1 MAAYPLIS
9 SDSHVVEPP
18 DLWTTRIDAGFRDRA
33 PFVVEGDEADQWYV
47 EAGTPM
53 GQIGANLQAGVRFE
67 DPDKLTFEAKYRTS
81 PRGAYDPHARLVE
94 MSEDHVSAEVL
105 YSSLALSLFQ
115 VVQDDALLAAIF
127 RAYNDW
133 LADFIAVD
141 PKRLKGIAVVPVDD
155 VDGAAAE
162 VERCAGMGLVG
173 AMIPVVPAGPQYDS
187 PAYDPLWAAAQDAG
201 TPVTLHIATSRKR
214 DPLQNLVPFSSAAID
229 GAVGLANRD
238 VPLRTTLAAMIFGG
252 VFQRFPG
259 LRIVVA
265 EYEISWAP
273 YFVREMDRV
282 YGETAFG
289 KAVRAVLK
297 TGPGETFR
305 RNVFISFQEDRLGV
319 STYVPAGTET
329 LMWGSDYPHAEGTF
343 PHSRKIVEEVL
354 DGLGDRAK
362 RKLAGANAA
371 ALYGFADEL
380 A

>member
-1 MAAYPLIS
+1 MAAYSLIS

-18 DLWTTRIDAGFRDRA
+18 DLWTTRIDADFRDRA

-53 GQIGANLQAGVRFE
+53 GVIGVNLQAGVRFE
-67 DPDKLTFEAKYRTS
+67 DPDRLTFEAKYRTS

-94 MSEDHVSAEVL
+94 MSEDHVSAEVM

-115 VVQDDALLAAIF
+115 KVQDDALLAAIF

-141 PKRLKGIAVVPVDD
+141 PKRLKGVAVVPVDD
-155 VDGAAAE
+155 VAEAAAE
-162 VERCAGMGLVG
+162 LERCAAMGLVG
-173 AMIPVVPAGPQYDS
+173 VMLPVVPAGPQYDS
-187 PAYDPLWAAAQDAG
+187 PAYDRLWAAAQDAG
-201 TPVTLHIATSRKR
+201 APVTLHIATSRKR
-214 DPLQNLVPFSSAAID
+214 EPLQNLVSFSSAAID

-259 LRIVVA
+259 LKVVVA
-265 EYEISWAP
+265 EYEVSWAP

-282 YGETAFG
+282 YGQTAFG
-289 KAVRAVLK
+289 NPIRAVLK
-297 TGPGETFR
+297 TPPGETFR
-305 RNVFISFQEDRLGV
+305 SNVFISFQEDRLGV
-319 STYVPAGTET
+319 STYAPTGEDT

-343 PHSRKIVEEVL
+343 PHSREILEQVL
-354 DGLGDRAK
+354 DGLDDEAK

>member
-1 MAAYPLIS
+1 M
-9 SDSHVVEPP
+9 
-18 DLWTTRIDAGFRDRA
+18 
-33 PFVVEGDEADQWYV
+33 
-47 EAGTPM
+47 
-53 GQIGANLQAGVRFE
+53 
-67 DPDKLTFEAKYRTS
+67 
-81 PRGAYDPHARLVE
+81 
-94 MSEDHVSAEVL
+94 
-105 YSSLALSLFQ
+105 
-115 VVQDDALLAAIF
+115 
-127 RAYNDW
+127 
-133 LADFIAVD
+133 
-141 PKRLKGIAVVPVDD
+141 GIAVVPVDD

-173 AMIPVVPAGPQYDS
+173 VMVPVVPAGPQYDS
-187 PAYDPLWAAAQDAG
+187 PAYDPLWAAAQDTG
-201 TPVTLHIATSRKR
+201 TPLTLHIATSRKR
-214 DPLQNLVPFSSAAID
+214 DPLQNLVPFSSGAID

-265 EYEISWAP
+265 EYEVSWAP

-282 YGETAFG
+282 YGQTAFG
-289 KAVRAVLK
+289 NAVRAILK
-297 TGPGETFR
+297 TPPGETFH

-319 STYVPAGTET
+319 STYAPAGTET

-343 PHSRKIVEEVL
+343 PHSREIVEEVL
-354 DGLGDRAK
+354 DGLDDGAK